1 MQPQERYKGRRVFS
15 PRPVLPPPIFAL
27 CRELSAGIKCLPSQ
41 ELSDAIRV
49 FLSDLRQS
57 IGHQADEPPKKENT
71 PEAGNNGELECNN
84 EEKIDDRSANL
95 NSLQTSLA
103 KVLDSLT
110 KFSEASQKMYE
121 DVKQKSL
128 TAINAYYNYRPPPR
142 SHTI

>member
-1 MQPQERYKGRRVFS
+1 MGRREFS
-15 PRPVLPPPIFAL
+15 PCLVLAPPIFVL
-27 CRELSAGIKCLPSQ
+27 CRELSAGIKCLSLQ
-41 ELSDAIRV
+41 ELSDAIRA
-49 FLSDLRQS
+49 FLSDLRHS
-57 IGHQADEPPKKENT
+57 IGHQADEPAQKENM

-84 EEKIDDRSANL
+84 DEKIDDRSANL
-95 NSLQTSLA
+95 NCLQTSLA

-128 TAINAYYNYRPPPR
+128 TAINAYYNYKPPPR